1 MNLILLP
8 LLLVLIAAWPTSL
21 PAQECACKELVIAV
35 DVGHGL
41 LDPGAISARGKPEF
55 EFNLV
60 MGAMIKDQLIR
71 AGYLHTFAIVNPANL
86 RERVK
91 IAEEKMADLFLSI
104 HHDSV
109 QPNFLKA
116 WEFNGK
122 SQKYA
127 DMFRGYSVLVSTGNM
142 QYSKSLAFAKL
153 VGRNFLDAGFTPAYH
168 HSKKVPGGRHTM
180 LDENLG
186 VYQFDNLVVLK
197 YTIMP
202 AVLIEFGVIVHRD
215 EELRLLETETR
226 EKMARGVV
234 EAVNAFNN
242 LDCPVP

>member
-1 MNLILLP
+1 MNGSWLSLLFLLI
-8 LLLVLIAAWPTSL
+8 VAWPAAL
-21 PAQECACKELVIAV
+21 PAQECACKELVIAI

-41 LDPGAISARGKPEF
+41 LDPGATSARGKPEF

-91 IAEEKMADLFLSI
+91 IAEEKLADLFISI

-109 QPNFLKA
+109 QPYFLKS

-122 SQKYA
+122 SQKFS
-127 DMFRGYSVLVSTGNM
+127 DMFRGYSVLVSTRNM
-142 QYSKSLAFAKL
+142 QYTKSLEFAKL
-153 VGRNFLDAGFTPAYH
+153 VGKNFLDAGFTPAYH
-168 HSKKVPGGRHTM
+168 HSRKVMGGRHTM
-180 LDENLG
+180 LDEHLG

-197 YTIMP
+197 YAIMP

-226 EKMARGVV
+226 EKMVRAVV